1 MLRGYSFRPA
11 GWALALTAAACVAFV
26 SLGNWQ
32 ARRAEEKRTLG
43 AQFDQALRSPPIAL
57 VPGVDPAGLIHKH
70 VAVLGRFVADHP
82 QLLYDKVRGGRAGV
96 QVVTPE
102 LTTGSD

>member
-43 AQFDQALRSPPIAL
+43 AQFDQALRLPPIAL
-57 VPGVDPAGLIHKH
+57 VPDVDPAGLIHKH
-70 VAVLGRFVADHP
+70 VAARRRFVAEHTVFPDH
-82 QLLYDKVRGGRAGV
+82 KVRRRRARYEA
-96 QVVTPE
+96 VT
-102 LTTGSD
+102 T